1 MEHHLVKRI
10 LTNLSELCQSD
21 KVALYSVDKGSVN
34 EILGGINN
42 QDFVFPTQPIAFKGV
57 PLEEVLL
64 IRKPQVYP
72 CILIE
77 NIPFPI
83 HKENYND
90 FNCICFPI
98 MQDKQ
103 SPVVAIAVV
112 AQSKK
117 QAINAKAIET
127 LNFMNPLIADSLIT
141 ISENQI
147 LYKQA
152 TVDKLTELYT
162 RHYFEIRLQ
171 EEMTRVRR
179 HGGIFSIMLID
190 IDGFKKINAQ
200 YGYQEGDRVLQE
212 VSKILVASIRREIDI
227 PCRYAGEQFTL
238 LLPHTD
244 VDGAYILGERIRKRC
259 EQNIFLTSKK
269 EHVHITTSVGIA
281 NNIDVIRDVDMDAEP
296 VNLGKDSL
304 LSKEELLNRADIM
317 LTAAKQAGRN
327 QVMVWW

>member
-1 MEHHLVKRI
+1 MEHHLIKRI
-10 LTNLSELCQSD
+10 LSSLSELCQSN
-21 KVALYSVDKGSVN
+21 KVALYSVDNGTVN
-34 EILGGINN
+34 EILGGLNDNEFI
-42 QDFVFPTQPIAFKGV
+42 FPNQPIAFKGV

-64 IRKPQVYP
+64 IRKQQVYP

-90 FNCICFPI
+90 FNCLCFPI
-98 MQDKQ
+98 MQDKRH
-103 SPVVAIAVV
+103 PVVAIAVI
-112 AQSKK
+112 AQDKK
-117 QAINAKAIET
+117 QPISANA
-127 LNFMNPLIADSLIT
+127 LDVFMFMIPLIADALVT
-141 ISENQI
+141 IHENKI

-179 HGGIFSIMLID
+179 HGGLFSIMLID

-227 PCRYAGEQFTL
+227 PSRHSGEQFTL

-244 VDGAYILGERIRKRC
+244 VDGAYILGDRIRKRC
-259 EQNIFLTSKK
+259 EQNIFLTTKK
-269 EHVHITTSVGIA
+269 EHVHITVSIGIA

-296 VNLGKDSL
+296 VNLGKESL
-304 LSKEELLNRADIM
+304 LSKEELLHRVDIM
-317 LTAAKQAGRN
+317 LSAAKQAGRN
-327 QVMVWW
+327 HVMVWW

>member
-1 MEHHLVKRI
+1 MEHHLIKGV
-10 LTNLSELCQSD
+10 LSSLSELCQSD
-21 KVALYSVDKGSVN
+21 MVALYSIENGTVN

-42 QDFVFPTQPIAFKGV
+42 NEFIFPIQPIAFRGV

-64 IRKPQVYP
+64 TRKHQIYP

-77 NIPFPI
+77 KLPFPV

-90 FNCICFPI
+90 FNCFCLPI
-98 MQDKQ
+98 MRGKRQ
-103 SPVVAIAVV
+103 PVVAIAVI
-112 AQSKK
+112 AQHKK
-117 QAINAKAIET
+117 QPIMADALEILTFIS
-127 LNFMNPLIADSLIT
+127 PLLADALIT
-141 ISENQI
+141 VSENQI

-152 TVDKLTELYT
+152 TIDKLTELYT

-179 HGGIFSIMLID
+179 HGGIFSILLVD
-190 IDGFKKINAQ
+190 IDHFKQINGQ

-212 VSKILVASIRREIDI
+212 ISKILVASIRREIDI
-227 PCRYAGEQFTL
+227 PCRYAGEQFIL

-259 EQNIFLTSKK
+259 EQNIFLTTKK
-269 EHVHITTSVGIA
+269 EHVHITVSIGIA
-281 NNIDVIRDVDMDAEP
+281 NNIELSRDVDMDAEFED
-296 VNLGKDSL
+296 LSKESL
-304 LSKEELLNRADIM
+304 LSNEELLNRADIM

-327 QVMVWW
+327 HVMVWW

>member
-10 LTNLSELCQSD
+10 LTSLADLCQSD
-21 KVALYSVDKGSVN
+21 KVALYSIEKGIVN
-34 EILGGINN
+34 EILGGINHN
-42 QDFVFPTQPIAFKGV
+42 EFIFPTQPIAFKGV

-64 IRKPQVYP
+64 TRKQHIFP

-83 HKENYND
+83 HKENYNN
-90 FNCICFPI
+90 FNCLCFPI
-98 MQDKQ
+98 MQDKRH
-103 SPVVAIAVV
+103 PVVAIAVI
-112 AQSKK
+112 AQEKK
-117 QAINAKAIET
+117 QPISEKMLAT
-127 LNFMNPLIADSLIT
+127 LNFMSPLIADALIT
-141 ISENQI
+141 IIENQV

-152 TVDKLTELYT
+152 TVDKLTDLYT

-179 HGGIFSIMLID
+179 HGGLFSILLID
-190 IDGFKKINAQ
+190 IDRFKKINAD

-212 VSKILVASIRREIDI
+212 VSKILIASIRREIDI

-238 LLPHTD
+238 LLPHPD

-259 EQNIFLTSKK
+259 EQNIFLTTKK
-269 EHVHITTSVGIA
+269 EHVHITISVGIA

-296 VNLGKDSL
+296 IDLGKDSL